1 MNTEIASI
9 TANVKALKAELK
21 VIKTVLKKA
30 EKEMASL
37 EVKKERMLQPRVW
50 LRNYW
55 LAHERGRDS

>member
-9 TANVKALKAELK
+9 TASVKALKAELK
-21 VIKTVLKKA
+21 VTKTVLKKA
-30 EKEMASL
+30 EKEMTSL

-55 LAHERGRDS
+55 LAHEHGRDS